1 MAKVEIEERAFN
13 EPALRIASS
22 KHKVPVAYILG
33 CIAIVWRASQ
43 QIGVVKAT
51 GEEILAWLDTDR
63 FIKPEVA
70 LRWLISADLIRSEE
84 PFLESS
90 NNNLKEISFFI
101 SGNPVAVART
111 KKRIENAR
119 VAANSRYHKEQSCET
134 HAARMPYNTTSIQ
147 VDKKTV
153 KQEDKKETKTVSSEL
168 VFENKKPTS
177 LKNNQPTDG
186 SLIWSAYSAA
196 YRQRYGIEPKRN
208 ATTSAQCSQ
217 LVKRLGVKDAIEVVG
232 FYLGHNSD
240 WYIKCS
246 HSIGQCLKD
255 SESLYSQMMRGEKIT
270 TARARQIDSGSEQ
283 AEIFERVTRRLEE
296 KYEGKKS

>member
-168 VFENKKPTS
+168 VFETKKPAS

-186 SLIWSAYSAA
+186 SLIWNAYSAA

-217 LVKRLGVKDAIEVVG
+217 LVKRLGVKDAIEVVR
-232 FYLGHNSD
+232 FYLSHGKSWYVQNS
-240 WYIKCS
+240 
-246 HSIGQCLKD
+246 HAIGNCLKD
-255 SESLYSQMMRGEKIT
+255 AEALYTQMRTNVRVTASQANEIDRGVT
-270 TARARQIDSGSEQ
+270 Q
-283 AEIFERVTRRLEE
+283 AEMFERVTKEMVE
-296 KYEGKKS
+296 KYDGVKK